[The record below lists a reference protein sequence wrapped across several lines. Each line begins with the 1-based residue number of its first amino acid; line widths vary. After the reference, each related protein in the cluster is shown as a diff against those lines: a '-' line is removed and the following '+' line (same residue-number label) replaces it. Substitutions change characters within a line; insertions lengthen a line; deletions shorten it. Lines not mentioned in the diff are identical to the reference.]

1 MPNYRLLVREAI
13 QAHQTITLSKEH
25 SQHMCKVLRLK
36 EDELLSVFNPDL
48 GEFSARLVEANPKAA
63 VIQIQ
68 NQTHLAPKKP
78 DCHLHL
84 AQVISR
90 GDRMDYS
97 IQKATELG
105 VHEITPIISE
115 RCGVQLSKERQAN
128 RMEHWQG
135 VIESAVQQCGRIDL
149 PLLHKPMI
157 LEDWLNEKKE
167 GLYLAALVSSK
178 ENPIKNVQQTPSR
191 ITVLIGP
198 EGGFSLQE
206 EHMMKEKDLL
216 AWQIGPRV
224 LRTETATVV
233 ALTLLQHY
241 FGDY

>member
-13 QAHQTITLSKEH
+13 HAHQTITLSKEH

-36 EDELLSVFNPDL
+36 EEELLSVFNPDL
-48 GEFSARLVEANPKAA
+48 GEFSARLVDANPKSA

-68 NQTHLAPKKP
+68 TQTHLAPKKP
-78 DCHLHL
+78 NCHLHL

-149 PLLHKPMI
+149 PLLHKPMN
-157 LEDWLNEKKE
+157 LEAWLNEKKE

-178 ENPIKNVQQTPSR
+178 ENPIKNIQQAPPR

-206 EHMMKEKDLL
+206 EQMMKEKGLL

-224 LRTETATVV
+224 LRTETAAVV